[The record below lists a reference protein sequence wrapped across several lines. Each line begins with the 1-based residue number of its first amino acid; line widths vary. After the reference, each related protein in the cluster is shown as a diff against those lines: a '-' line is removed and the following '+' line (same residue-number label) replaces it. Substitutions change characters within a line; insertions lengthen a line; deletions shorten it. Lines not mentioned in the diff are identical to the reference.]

1 MALLYQ
7 LSYLGILFSL
17 PKPTS
22 EVGSPTRA
30 SGLSYLGEVRRNK
43 TSLLDFVP
51 AERAEENFFESS
63 RKAYYGK

>member
-1 MALLYQ
+1 
-7 LSYLGILFSL
+7 
-17 PKPTS
+17 
-22 EVGSPTRA
+22 
-30 SGLSYLGEVRRNK
+30 VRRNK